1 MSPQISSIHTDV
13 WLFPRVWGAMLLALV
28 FLTYPLWISPPGATY
43 PSIPLWSGFEAAS
56 FLAIPASLILLV
68 ALALAI
74 AMPNRFRWAWWLVA
88 VCLLITFLTD
98 QHRLQPWAYQSCLYA
113 LVFASMNESVGRR
126 FLIPLAAS
134 VYIFSAAGK
143 LDFQFSHTVGQEF
156 LETIAAPLGGI
167 PESIDLSVRNRLA
180 LVMPGV
186 ELIAGICLLP
196 QITRRWSAMVL
207 IVMHL
212 TLIAM
217 LGPWSLDHS
226 RGVLIWNGML
236 IAQAILLMMR
246 HPPSPTPS
254 PETESA
260 HSPGCRLTTLQW
272 IVGGVIAV
280 GIFAPLSERSGYW
293 DHWTSWSLYS
303 PHTSRA
309 EVELHQSVIGTL
321 PPEIE
326 RYLLE
331 DSDGDGWRRLS
342 LEQWS
347 LADRFVPLYPQ
358 ARYQLALAAR
368 LARDRDWD
376 REMRVRLRGI
386 ADRWT
391 GEREDRRLLGKQ
403 QVDKALNHYWL
414 QHE

>member
-1 MSPQISSIHTDV
+1 MSPKTSSIHKDA
-13 WLFPRVWGAMLLALV
+13 WLFPRVWGAMLLVLV
-28 FLTYPLWISPPGATY
+28 VLTYPLWISTSGATY
-43 PSIPLWSGFEAAS
+43 PAIPLWVGLESAS
-56 FLAIPASLILLV
+56 FLAIPALLILLV
-68 ALALAI
+68 ALTLAI
-74 AMPNRFRWAWWLVA
+74 FMPDRFGWAWWLVA
-88 VCLLITFLTD
+88 GSLLIAFLTD

-113 LVFASMNESVGRR
+113 LIFASMNECVGRK

-143 LDFQFSHTVGQEF
+143 LDFQFAHTVGQEF

-196 QITRRWSAMVL
+196 RMTRRGAAMVL
-207 IVMHL
+207 IIMHL

-236 IAQAILLMMR
+236 IAQAILLMMGR
-246 HPPSPTPS
+246 APSADPS
-254 PETESA
+254 QQSDSA
-260 HSPGCRLTTLQW
+260 QKLVGRFTTLQW
-272 IVGGVIAV
+272 IVGGVVTV
-280 GIFAPLSERSGYW
+280 GIFAPLFERAGYW

-309 EVELHQSVIGTL
+309 EIELHQSVIGTL
-321 PPEIE
+321 PSEIE
-326 RYLLE
+326 EHLLE
-331 DSDGDGWRRLS
+331 DSDGDGWHRLS

-347 LADRFVPLYPQ
+347 LAERFVPLYPQ

-368 LARDRDWD
+368 LARDHNWD
-376 REMRVRLRGI
+376 RDMRVRLRGV

-391 GEREDRRLLGKQ
+391 GERTDTRLLGKQ
-403 QVDKALNHYWL
+403 QIEEALSRFWL
-414 QHE
+414 QRD